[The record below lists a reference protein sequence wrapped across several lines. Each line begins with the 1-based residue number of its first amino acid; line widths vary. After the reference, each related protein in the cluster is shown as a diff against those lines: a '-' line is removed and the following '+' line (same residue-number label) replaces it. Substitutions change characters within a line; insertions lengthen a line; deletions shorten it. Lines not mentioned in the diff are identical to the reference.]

1 MDVYAQA
8 MTPAKRKA
16 QGKVVAMLRDQR
28 KEAGLK
34 VVCPR
39 CVPGEKWGFQ
49 QVFYFVGVP
58 DGI

>member
-8 MTPAKRKA
+8 VPPAKRKA
-16 QGKVVAMLRDQR
+16 QGKVVAMPGHR
-28 KEAGLK
+28 EEVGLK

-39 CVPGEKWGFQ
+39 CVPTEKRGFQ
-49 QVFYFVGVP
+49 QVFCFVGVP